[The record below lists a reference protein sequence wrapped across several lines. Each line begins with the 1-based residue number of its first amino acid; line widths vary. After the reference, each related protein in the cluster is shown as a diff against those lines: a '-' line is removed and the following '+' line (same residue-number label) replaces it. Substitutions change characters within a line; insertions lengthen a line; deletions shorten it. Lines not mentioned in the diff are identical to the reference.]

1 MIKRSILCVID
12 ELIFTALGVEMESS
26 FLVGAQSASC
36 DDNLTPGKAAEIW
49 TRCRIDAMEKS
60 VNP

>member
-1 MIKRSILCVID
+1 MCVID